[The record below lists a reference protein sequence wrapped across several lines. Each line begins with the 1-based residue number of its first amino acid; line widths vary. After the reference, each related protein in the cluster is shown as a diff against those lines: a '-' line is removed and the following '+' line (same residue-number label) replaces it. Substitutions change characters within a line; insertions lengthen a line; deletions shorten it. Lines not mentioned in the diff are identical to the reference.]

1 MFHLDTAGSMKVG
14 MSTMMSS
21 DKDAKSLQKKLN
33 RERVAINEFRGE
45 TRVIL
50 DRQIIVEACQLL
62 RDDLNYDLLAA
73 LTAVDDWP
81 HDPRFRVVYQFFSTS
96 TCQSLAMEVRLK
108 DEDPSVS
115 TIEEVYPNANWHERE
130 VFDMFGIVFDGHT
143 DLRRIIM
150 PHDWEGHPLRK
161 DYPLGDEE
169 VQFSFNFDEIDRRKH
184 YASD

>member
-1 MFHLDTAGSMKVG
+1 MT
-14 MSTMMSS
+14 SS
-21 DKDAKSLQKKLN
+21 DKDANFLRNKLN
-33 RERVAINEFRGE
+33 KERVFIEEFRGE

-50 DRQIIVEACQLL
+50 DRQMLLEACQLL
-62 RDDLNYDLLAA
+62 RDDLKYDLLAA

-81 HDPRFRVVYQFFSTS
+81 NDPRFRVVYQFFCTS
-96 TCQSLAMEVRLK
+96 TCQSIGLEVRLY

-115 TIEEVYPNANWHERE
+115 SIEAVFPNANWHERE
-130 VFDMFGIVFDGHT
+130 VYDMFGIAFDNHS

-169 VQFSFNFDEIDRRKH
+169 VQFSFNFDEIDRRKR